1 MYFILFLTTVR
12 CYIFERFFCFS
23 WIRTPGKAT
32 GGSSHVTVWLQ
43 CTVQEKWSMVIGPL
57 LCIYFNPLRFTVTF
71 LYPLKT
77 SGKRRFSDVF
87 RGYKNVTLDINGLME
102 NFIFCAVTDTLDIAN
117 PTAIAAVMAPTKSI
131 RRNKSFLLTT
141 LHHCYKLQHSNL
153 LLSINQIC
161 NSPK

>member
-87 RGYKNVTLDINGLME
+87 RGYKNVTLDINGFKGLLQIVSRFHIKCLTNLSE
-102 NFIFCAVTDTLDIAN
+102 FVNLHRVP
-117 PTAIAAVMAPTKSI
+117 PTPPKIPKI
-131 RRNKSFLLTT
+131 DWKP
-141 LHHCYKLQHSNL
+141 KLS
-153 LLSINQIC
+153 
-161 NSPK
+161 